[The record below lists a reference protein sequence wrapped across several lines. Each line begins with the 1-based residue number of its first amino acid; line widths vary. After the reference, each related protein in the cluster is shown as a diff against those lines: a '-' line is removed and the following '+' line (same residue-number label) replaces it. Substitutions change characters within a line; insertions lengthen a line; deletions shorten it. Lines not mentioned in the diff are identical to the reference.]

1 MSQLLIFCERNGS
14 DETGFK
20 RSSLELLSL
29 AQKLGKK
36 PVVVCMATKGEQLAQ
51 VASGYGAQK
60 LYLLPESDFGK
71 YNPAQYLETFT
82 NIIQAVGPST
92 VLASAGSL
100 ARDLF
105 PRLAARSKSVIAT
118 DVVSVSVEGNQW
130 MLKRPVYSGK
140 ASTTSQVADG
150 QTKIILMRPN
160 QLELVQ
166 PGSSSSIPVETAA
179 APATSLTTVIKE
191 VVQGASKK
199 LDLTEANIIISG
211 GRGLKE
217 ASNFKLLHD
226 LAEVLGGTVG
236 ASRAVVDAGWV
247 SHSMQVGQT
256 GKTVAP
262 SLYIAVGI
270 SGAIQHLAGMSG
282 SKVIVA
288 INNDPNAPIFQKA
301 TYGIV
306 GDLFTVLPLLTQ
318 EFKAALHK

>member
-1 MSQLLIFCERNGS
+1 MTQTLIFCERNS
-14 DETGFK
+14 SEETGFK

-36 PVVVCMATKGEQLAQ
+36 SVVVCMGKSSDALSK
-51 VASGYGAQK
+51 VAAGYGAEK
-60 LYLLPESDFGK
+60 FVLLPEAQFGK
-71 YNPAQYLETFT
+71 YNPADYAATLGSLIESHKPTT
-82 NIIQAVGPST
+82 I
-92 VLASAGSL
+92 LASAGSL

-105 PRLAARSKSVIAT
+105 PRLAARLNAAIVS
-118 DVVSVSVEGNQW
+118 DVTAVTAEGGNWIVQ
-130 MLKRPVYSGK
+130 RPVYSGK
-140 ASTTSQVADG
+140 AKTTSAIPDAQL
-150 QTKIILMRPN
+150 KMILMRPN
-160 QLELVQ
+160 QLELTAGGAT
-166 PGSSSSIPVETAA
+166 GSIATESAA
-179 APATSLTTVIKE
+179 APTASLTTLIKE

-199 LDLTEANIIISG
+199 LDLTEANIIVSG
-211 GRGLKE
+211 GRGLKD
-217 ASNFKLLHD
+217 AANFKLLND

-306 GDLFTVLPLLTQ
+306 GDLFTVLPLLTE
-318 EFKAALHK
+318 EFKSALHK

>member
-1 MSQLLIFCERNGS
+1 MSKSIIFCEKSSSEASSGLKRN
-14 DETGFK
+14 
-20 RSSLELLSL
+20 SLELLSQS
-29 AQKLGKK
+29 QKMGLTSI
-36 PVVVCMATKGEQLAQ
+36 VVCVGSDATK
-51 VASGYGAQK
+51 VAEEASQYGAEKVILLSEGYGT
-60 LYLLPESDFGK
+60 
-71 YNPAQYLETFT
+71 YNPEIFT
-82 NIIQAVGPST
+82 TAFEKMIAADKPSL
-92 VLASAGSL
+92 VLGSSGAS

-105 PRLAARSKSVIAT
+105 PRLAAILNSGIAT
-118 DVVSVSVEGNQW
+118 DCTALSTDGSKFVVR
-130 MLKRPVYSGK
+130 RPVYSGK
-140 ASTTSQVADG
+140 AISTVSLSGSGPHFV
-150 QTKIILMRPN
+150 LMRAN
-160 QLELVQ
+160 QLEIGA
-166 PGSSSSIPVETAA
+166 PGAAKAIPVEKLA
-179 APATSLTTVIKE
+179 APQPSLKTVIKE

-217 ASNFKLLHD
+217 AGNFKLLND
-226 LAEVLGGTVG
+226 LADVLGGTVG

-247 SHSMQVGQT
+247 SHSIQVGQT

-306 GDLFTVLPLLTQ
+306 GDLFTVLPLLTE
-318 EFKAALHK
+318 EFKTALHK